1 MACVNI
7 AFTCCAYS
15 SNQQGLAE
23 IWSTEEIKHFRDE
36 NIIGFPE
43 EYMNLIGAITG
54 CIYQFCKQ
62 SLVVL

>member
-15 SNQQGLAE
+15 SNPQALAE
-23 IWSTEEIKHFRDE
+23 IWSTEEIKHFRHE

-43 EYMNLIGAITG
+43 EYMNLIGASTG